1 MLPCETYSWSS
12 FLEGWDLHHW
22 FVCDDSPFICRG
34 KEADS
39 SVSSL
44 AQPRLTPV
52 SCVAEIHWPTSVSVG
67 VLKAESSILAGNKES
82 AIQKQV
88 FPESQPMSEFQKPLV
103 MQWALD
109 RKQAGSEAAEI
120 LILQPVFVLPKA
132 EQVQGDSCDVGNK

>member
-1 MLPCETYSWSS
+1 M
-12 FLEGWDLHHW
+12 
-22 FVCDDSPFICRG
+22 CDDSPFICRG

-44 AQPRLTPV
+44 TQPRLTPV

-103 MQWALD
+103 MQ
-109 RKQAGSEAAEI
+109 
-120 LILQPVFVLPKA
+120 
-132 EQVQGDSCDVGNK
+132 